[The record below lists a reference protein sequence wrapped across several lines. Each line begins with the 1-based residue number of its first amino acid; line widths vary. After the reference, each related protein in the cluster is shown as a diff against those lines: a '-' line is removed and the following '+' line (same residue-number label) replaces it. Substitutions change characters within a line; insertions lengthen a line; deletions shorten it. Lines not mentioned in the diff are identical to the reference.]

1 MLEGMSAED
10 LLTFIEEKYE
20 KLERENV
27 NMNKVKYLVVNQIRN
42 IVQKFYEK
50 YQKEKAE
57 FFTKSECGNISAQKH
72 F

>member
-10 LLTFIEEKYE
+10 LLAFLEEKYE

-50 YQKEKAE
+50 Y
-57 FFTKSECGNISAQKH
+57 
-72 F
+72 

>member
-10 LLTFIEEKYE
+10 LLTFLEEKYE

-42 IVQKFYEK
+42 IVQKFYER

-57 FFTKSECGNISAQKH
+57 FFTKSEYGNISVQKH

>member
-1 MLEGMSAED
+1 MSAED

-50 YQKEKAE
+50 Y
-57 FFTKSECGNISAQKH
+57 
-72 F
+72 

>member
-10 LLTFIEEKYE
+10 LLTFIEERYE

-50 YQKEKAE
+50 Y
-57 FFTKSECGNISAQKH
+57 
-72 F
+72 